1 MSALEQS
8 LDAIIAQNKPAKKQA
23 PPRRN
28 IRAGKSVAKTTGKR
42 GVIAR
47 RPVAPAAFKAKKA
60 TVIQQK
66 LQPKIAAAAS
76 LEVAT
81 KVVVSGLPKD
91 LNQRSIQVSLTHAL
105 FEELFD
111 FSFILYIAEYKNV
124 ELLLIVPK
132 HIVITK
138 GERGLITQQLDG
150 LEFFT
155 QTVGPTNKV
164 TLSYNEKGKSTGVAT
179 VIFKNATVARKAVAK
194 YNNAPIDNGRS
205 TLKLELVV
213 DTTKVPLAARIQP
226 NVVAPQPSRPRAPLA
241 RQFRNKQVKPVRAI
255 ARNRQAAPKKQPKKK
270 KTIEELDQEMADYFS
285 KNENQS

>member
-1 MSALEQS
+1 
-8 LDAIIAQNKPAKKQA
+8 
-23 PPRRN
+23 
-28 IRAGKSVAKTTGKR
+28 R

-91 LNQRSIQVSLTHAL
+91 LNQRSIQ
-105 FEELFD
+105 
-111 FSFILYIAEYKNV
+111 
-124 ELLLIVPK
+124 
-132 HIVITK
+132 
-138 GERGLITQQLDG
+138 
-150 LEFFT
+150 EFFT